1 MWLPS
6 QARTPTACLC
16 TYAVG
21 NFFYIKEIFFPEIYN
36 FIINNV
42 ILIFAKVLY

>member
-1 MWLPS
+1 MAAIPS
-6 QARTPTACLC
+6 SHSDCMFMHVRCRK
-16 TYAVG
+16 
-21 NFFYIKEIFFPEIYN
+21 FFYIKEIFFPEIYN